1 MSQVRNDYY
10 PWPNSQLAKRM
21 FFVGMDTIELEWNYL
36 SNRDVSVCCHW
47 FYNIWHWIYRCSRE
61 FIPTKRTLNPLQE
74 SSTEPYGWNNILK
87 KRFFASIWFVRFSFY
102 RGIKNYILDP
112 LYQLIGKHIAI
123 ETVHVRQF
131 EFVVGANWFFV
142 VVVSPHEIGCWT
154 RHCADH
160 FIRPKAKK
168 RPHHANKKMIRFF
181 RIRDRI
187 D

>member
-1 MSQVRNDYY
+1 MIIIHDLTANWPRECFSLDWTPLNWNGIIFRIEMSWCV
-10 PWPNSQLAKRM
+10 ATG
-21 FFVGMDTIELEWNYL
+21 FTIFDTGFTVA
-36 SNRDVSVCCHW
+36 RVK
-47 FYNIWHWIYRCSRE
+47 
-61 FIPTKRTLNPLQE
+61 FIPTKRTLNLLQE
-74 SSTEPYGWNNILK
+74 SSTEPYGWNSISK
-87 KRFFASIWFVRFSFY
+87 AFFASIWFVRFSFY
-102 RGIKNYILDP
+102 RGINNYILDP

-142 VVVSPHEIGCWT
+142 VVVSPHETGCWT

-181 RIRDRI
+181 PYTRSDRLKF
-187 D
+187 